1 MFCYTPSITRVADSA
16 PSPGANR
23 FRRGSPIRGEPVQ
36 PGLAARGHRRP
47 EGNGEVDGPRNRLQP
62 KGNGYKL
69 LGLMAFLQRPLT
81 HSSPSLQH
89 LSAQTTPDSQHTFL
103 KQVAFDEV
111 QHFPPQQISP
121 SPQHFPRQQVSPS
134 LQHLPEQQVCPWP
147 QHVPSPQQVSPTVQ
161 HFPWQAICPLGQV
174 DAEVPC
180 PSAARGKP
188 RAASTAPP
196 SAAPTEPSI
205 SRRETGL
212 AIARDTSS
220 NSELIVLSPLF

>member
-1 MFCYTPSITRVADSA
+1 MD
-16 PSPGANR
+16 
-23 FRRGSPIRGEPVQ
+23 
-36 PGLAARGHRRP
+36 
-47 EGNGEVDGPRNRLQP
+47 
-62 KGNGYKL
+62 
-69 LGLMAFLQRPLT
+69 FLQRPLT
-81 HSSPSLQH
+81 HSSPTLQH
-89 LSAQTTPDSQHTFL
+89 LSAQTTPESQHTFL

-121 SPQHFPRQQVSPS
+121 SPQHFPPQQVSPS
-134 LQHLPEQQVCPWP
+134 LQHFPEQQALLQQVPEQQLCPSLQHFPSQQKNPGLQHFPVQQVCPLP
-147 QHVPSPQQVSPTVQ
+147 QHVPSEQQVSPAVQ
-161 HFPWQAICPLGQV
+161 HFPWQATCPLGHF
-174 DAEVPC
+174 DAEVSC

-188 RAASTAPP
+188 RAASIAPP